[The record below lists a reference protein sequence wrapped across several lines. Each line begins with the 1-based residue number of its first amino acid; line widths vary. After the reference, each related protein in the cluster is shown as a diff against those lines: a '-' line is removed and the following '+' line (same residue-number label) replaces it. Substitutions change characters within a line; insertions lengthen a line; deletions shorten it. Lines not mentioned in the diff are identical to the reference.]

1 MTADAPSLILVVPCY
16 NEAARFDQAAF
27 AAVVPRW
34 PNVSFL
40 FVDDGSTDETRSVL
54 ERAAAALGRHAVV
67 LSLQGNRGKAE
78 AVRQGMLAAFA
89 QRPDCAGYWDADLA
103 TPFEVLPDFFA
114 VLDARPQTDI
124 VLGSR
129 IQLLGHHIV
138 RSSLRH
144 YVGRVFATG
153 ASHAIDLRVY
163 DTQCGAKI
171 FRNTERVRQVFATPF
186 QTRWVFDVELLG
198 RYVDADGAAGRAAR
212 IDRLYE
218 LPLAAWTD
226 VPGSK
231 VRLRD
236 GWRAFIDLARVH
248 RGRYR

>member
-1 MTADAPSLILVVPCY
+1 MTTAAASLMLVVPCY
-16 NEAARFDQAAF
+16 NEAARFDPAAF
-27 AAVVPRW
+27 AAAVRRW

-40 FVDDGSTDETRSVL
+40 FVDDGSTDGTRTVL
-54 ERAAAALGRHAVV
+54 ERAAAALAPHAVV
-67 LSLQGNRGKAE
+67 LSLQENRGKAE
-78 AVRQGMLAAFA
+78 AVRQGMLAAIA
-89 QRPDCAGYWDADLA
+89 QGPDLAGYWDADLA
-103 TPFEVLPDFFA
+103 TPFDALPDFFTVFA
-114 VLDARPQTDI
+114 DRPETEI

-129 IQLLGHHIV
+129 VQLLGRHIV
-138 RSSLRH
+138 RSNVRH

-153 ASHAIDLRVY
+153 ASLAIDLRVY

-171 FRNTERVRQVFATPF
+171 FRASERVRQLFATPF
-186 QTRWVFDVELLG
+186 LTRWVFDVELLG

-218 LPLAAWTD
+218 LPLTTWTD

-236 GWRAFIDLARVH
+236 GWRAFIDLARV
-248 RGRYR
+248 RMARRR